1 MSNLK
6 LLDDAVDN
14 LNDARKLSIQTIS
27 SYDTD
32 TLREKIVRLKSES
45 GKISQQ
51 ATFTLRQVKGL
62 NDDQIQLE
70 LEKAVETDSFT
81 IFFLSSS
88 SSERPEMIFM
98 IVLIVGNHK
107 RRKSKI
113 LISSIYAYSSW
124 DP

>member
-1 MSNLK
+1 MK
-6 LLDDAVDN
+6 LLDDAIVN

-51 ATFTLRQVKGL
+51 ATFTLRHVKGL

-70 LEKAVETDSFT
+70 LEKAVETDSLT
-81 IFFLSSS
+81 SFFL
-88 SSERPEMIFM
+88 
-98 IVLIVGNHK
+98 V
-107 RRKSKI
+107 
-113 LISSIYAYSSW
+113 
-124 DP
+124 